1 MAYNLQDNIN
11 TLKNCRDKVAEVF
24 ESEVKDEH
32 KDNGNLDSMT
42 KIIKDLE
49 DLTGKMKERVE

>member
-1 MAYNLQDNIN
+1 MAYNLQDNID
-11 TLKNCRDKVAEVF
+11 TLKDCRNKVAEVF

-42 KIIKDLE
+42 KIIKDFE
-49 DLTGKMKERVE
+49 DLTFKMKERVE